1 MDAMKIIKAIGL
13 LAIGICALSLQACVN
28 AAWTGAQAAY
38 GRHNLQNSFNDQYIN
53 LQVDHAI
60 YWYSDKFKNANI
72 SVYTFNNIVLLTGQV
87 SSEKLRIEL
96 GSIVKNVPGVK
107 DVYNQTTV
115 TSPTSP
121 LMHVNDAWITAKIK
135 TQLIAANEIDPSQI
149 KVITEQGTVYLM
161 GIVLPEQADIATEIA
176 KTTSGVEKVV
186 KVFSYIH
193 ISKMQL
199 KS

>member
-1 MDAMKIIKAIGL
+1 
-13 LAIGICALSLQACVN
+13 
-28 AAWTGAQAAY
+28 
-38 GRHNLQNSFNDQYIN
+38 
-53 LQVDHAI
+53 
-60 YWYSDKFKNANI
+60 
-72 SVYTFNNIVLLTGQV
+72 VLLTGQV